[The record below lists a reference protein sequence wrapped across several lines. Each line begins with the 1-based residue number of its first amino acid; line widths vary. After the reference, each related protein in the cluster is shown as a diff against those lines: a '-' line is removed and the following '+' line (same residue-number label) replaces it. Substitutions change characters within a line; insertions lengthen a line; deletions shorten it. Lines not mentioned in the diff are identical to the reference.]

1 MIHDSGNLPGG
12 IKIERERER
21 EREREKLKTKGNKK
35 GKKKGKKEKTLEYLM
50 TLPKV
55 KQQGIFGDH

>member
-12 IKIERERER
+12 IKIE
-21 EREREKLKTKGNKK
+21 KIIKTKGNKK
-35 GKKKGKKEKTLEYLM
+35 RGERDTGVFNDT
-50 TLPKV
+50 PKV